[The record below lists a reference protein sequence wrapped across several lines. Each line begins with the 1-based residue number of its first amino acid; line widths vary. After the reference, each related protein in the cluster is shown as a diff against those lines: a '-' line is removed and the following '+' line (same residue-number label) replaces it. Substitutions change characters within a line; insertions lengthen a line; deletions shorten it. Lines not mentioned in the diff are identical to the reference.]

1 MYNRVLLKISGE
13 ALSGNNKILD
23 NAMLDV
29 LGEHIQRVYDKGV
42 EIAIVVGAGNI
53 IRGKFAE
60 ELGMERVQ
68 VDNMGMLGTTINA
81 LALQGQLEKRG
92 IPTRVQTAIKMEEV
106 AEPFIVR
113 RAIRHLEKKRV
124 VIFAAGTGQPFFST
138 DTAAALRA
146 AEVKAEVIL
155 MAKNGVDGV
164 YSDDPK
170 KNPEATKFDHLS
182 YMDVITKGLKV
193 MDQTAITICMENNID
208 LVVFNMNDVSNIVK
222 VVDQAPIGTVISKEG

>member
-1 MYNRVLLKISGE
+1 
-13 ALSGNNKILD
+13 
-23 NAMLDV
+23 
-29 LGEHIQRVYDKGV
+29 
-42 EIAIVVGAGNI
+42 
-53 IRGKFAE
+53 
-60 ELGMERVQ
+60 
-68 VDNMGMLGTTINA
+68 
-81 LALQGQLEKRG
+81 
-92 IPTRVQTAIKMEEV
+92 
-106 AEPFIVR
+106 
-113 RAIRHLEKKRV
+113 
-124 VIFAAGTGQPFFST
+124 
-138 DTAAALRA
+138 
-146 AEVKAEVIL
+146 

>member
-29 LGEHIQRVYDKGV
+29 LGETIQRVYDKGV

-222 VVDQAPIGTVISKEG
+222 VVDQEPLGTVISKEG

>member
-1 MYNRVLLKISGE
+1 
-13 ALSGNNKILD
+13 
-23 NAMLDV
+23 
-29 LGEHIQRVYDKGV
+29 
-42 EIAIVVGAGNI
+42 
-53 IRGKFAE
+53 KFAE

-68 VDNMGMLGTTINA
+68 VDYMGMLGTTINA

>member
-13 ALSGNNKILD
+13 ALSGDSKILD
-23 NAMLDV
+23 SAKLDV
-29 LGEHIQRVYDKGV
+29 LGEQIQKVYDLGV
-42 EIAIVVGAGNI
+42 EICIVVGAGNI
-53 IRGKFAE
+53 VRGKFAQ
-60 ELGMERVQ
+60 ELGLDRVQ

-92 IPTRVQTAIKMEEV
+92 IPTRVQTAIKMDEV

-113 RAIRHLEKKRV
+113 RAIRHLEKKRI

-146 AEVKAEVIL
+146 AEVHAEVIL

-164 YSDDPK
+164 YSDDPRI
-170 KNPEATKFDHLS
+170 NPDAVKFDRLS
-182 YMDVITKGLKV
+182 YMDVITKSLKV
-193 MDQTAITICMENNID
+193 MDQTAITICMENHID
-208 LVVFNMNDVSNIVK
+208 LVVFNMNEITNIQK
-222 VVDQAPIGTVISKEG
+222 VVEQQPIGTVISKEA